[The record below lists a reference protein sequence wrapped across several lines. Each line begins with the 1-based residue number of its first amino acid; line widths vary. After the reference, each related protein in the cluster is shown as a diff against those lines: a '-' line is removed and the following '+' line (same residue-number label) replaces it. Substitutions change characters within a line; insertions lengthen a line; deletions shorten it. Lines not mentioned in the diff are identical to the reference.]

1 MKNNPDFAKKTIDR
15 IKKHPGFYR
24 DVGLLF
30 FNPRDVDRHLSG
42 FFLNIYP
49 KEGSPLLDALMR
61 EVKFSCGIKKYFYYR
76 DKLNIFSYFSIFSV
90 YSFVFYKFCSSR
102 FFQPTCKFFNFFR
115 STSSKFFLV
124 LAYFC
129 LNKLSF
135 ILEENLSFLLS
146 RFCFFWCFGRKLSGV
161 LAAPSVSFLRECLDT
176 SPSCTDQQE
185 VYRSAA
191 KFLLNNPPVNVDD
204 ASRSASSNFCI

>member
-1 MKNNPDFAKKTIDR
+1 MIEQVKN
-15 IKKHPGFYR
+15 HSGFCS
-24 DVGLLF
+24 DVGL
-30 FNPRDVDRHLSG
+30 
-42 FFLNIYP
+42 FFLNPQDIDQHLSDFFSNISS
-49 KEGSPLLDALMR
+49 KEDSLPLDTLMKGM
-61 EVKFSCGIKKYFYYR
+61 KFSRGIEKYFYYR
-76 DKLNIFSYFSIFSV
+76 DKFNIFSYFSIFSV

-102 FFQPTCKFFNFFR
+102 FFQPTCKFFNFFK

-124 LAYFC
+124 LASFC

-146 RFCFFWCFGRKLSGV
+146 RFCFFFCFGRKLSGV

-204 ASRSASSNFCI
+204 ASRSASSNFCT